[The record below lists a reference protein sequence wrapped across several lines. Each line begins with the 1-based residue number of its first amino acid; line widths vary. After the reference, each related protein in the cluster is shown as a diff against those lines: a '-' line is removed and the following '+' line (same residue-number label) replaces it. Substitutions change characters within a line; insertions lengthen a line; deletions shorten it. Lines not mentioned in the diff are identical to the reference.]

1 MSDVVGD
8 IDSVFHH
15 FAVDVA
21 NLFHSM
27 FYGHEPRR
35 VVSFLFFYS
44 HDDKL
49 FVFALL
55 FFFVL
60 LFFVLHFIYRRLFY
74 LDFPTKELREERFLC
89 DVCSTICVILAS
101 CDIT

>member
-49 FVFALL
+49 FVFVLL
-55 FFFVL
+55 FFF
-60 LFFVLHFIYRRLFY
+60 LFFCSLFCILY
-74 LDFPTKELREERFLC
+74 TD
-89 DVCSTICVILAS
+89 DCSI
-101 CDIT
+101 

>member
-49 FVFALL
+49 FVFVLL
-55 FFFVL
+55 FFFCS
-60 LFFVLHFIYRRLFY
+60 FVLCFAFYIPTIVLFRLPNQRAEGGEIFM
-74 LDFPTKELREERFLC
+74 R
-89 DVCSTICVILAS
+89 CV
-101 CDIT
+101 

>member
-1 MSDVVGD
+1 MLDVVGD

-49 FVFALL
+49 FVF
-55 FFFVL
+55 VL
-60 LFFVLHFIYRRLFY
+60 LFFLF
-74 LDFPTKELREERFLC
+74 F
-89 DVCSTICVILAS
+89 CSLFCILYTDDCS
-101 CDIT
+101 I

>member
-1 MSDVVGD
+1 MATNRDAS
-8 IDSVFHH
+8 S
-15 FAVDVA
+15 
-21 NLFHSM
+21 LFSFFIPM
-27 FYGHEPRR
+27 MI
-35 VVSFLFFYS
+35 SFLFLS
-44 HDDKL
+44 CC
-49 FVFALL
+49 

-74 LDFPTKELREERFLC
+74 LDFPTIELREERFLC